1 MKLRELTDL
10 AVEGRIHELELLSL
24 EGGLYVL
31 RARLHSGLR
40 TLLDESGKTMQVRS
54 TTHLRELLRPVP
66 RLPCTLVQQVVH
78 DEMCGQPEG
87 LIEPLRIP
95 LFLDEPW

>member
-1 MKLRELTDL
+1 MNLQVLTDL
-10 AVEGRIHELELLSL
+10 AAEGRIHELELLSL
-24 EGGLYVL
+24 QGGFYVL
-31 RARLHSGLR
+31 RARLDSGPR

-54 TTHLRELLRPVP
+54 TTHLRELLRAVP

-87 LIEPLRIP
+87 VIEPLRIP